1 LNLWLCREFWAF
13 GPKIEFRALILIS
26 VFYNFGP
33 PKISPTRLSNYG
45 SSRGPARHGPKFKRA
60 EPTRNFKECGPF
72 GLGPGRAARMYIYK
86 QKCVDVGLQGA
97 AACPFDRHSPFIG
110 MHASLYKYFCS
121 TKPTAPYNTVGSRTA
136 RSNGQTSKRREK
148 KSGNERRR
156 RKKK

>member
-1 LNLWLCREFWAF
+1 
-13 GPKIEFRALILIS
+13 
-26 VFYNFGP
+26 
-33 PKISPTRLSNYG
+33 
-45 SSRGPARHGPKFKRA
+45 
-60 EPTRNFKECGPF
+60 
-72 GLGPGRAARMYIYK
+72 MYTYK

-148 KSGNERRR
+148 KMVTKEEEEE
-156 RKKK
+156 KK